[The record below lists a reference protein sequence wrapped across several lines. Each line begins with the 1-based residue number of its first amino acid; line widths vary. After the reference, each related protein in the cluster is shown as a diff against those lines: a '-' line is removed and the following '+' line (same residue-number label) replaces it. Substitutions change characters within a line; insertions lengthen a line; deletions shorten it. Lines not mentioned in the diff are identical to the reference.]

1 MLSESN
7 SNYTQ
12 IIGLDPK
19 TYEEMMQADGA
30 QIGRGGGAR
39 DRKPRM
45 RMPSGGKGRANLKN
59 FAIKDERTF
68 ATSAFLSPAEQ
79 A

>member
-12 IIGLDPK
+12 IIGLDTE
-19 TYEEMMQADGA
+19 TYERMMQAEGA
-30 QIGRGGGAR
+30 QIDRADGAK

-45 RMPSGGKGRANLKN
+45 QMASGGKGRTNPKT

-68 ATSAFLSPAEQ
+68 ATSEFLDPAEQ